1 MGFEF
6 LDEGYDQFPVLLPI
20 FAIFYNNIA
29 ITDEP
34 CFTLQGFED
43 IVRDETHFALLGD
56 SV

>member
-6 LDEGYDQFPVLLPI
+6 LDEGYDQFPVLLPV
-20 FAIFYNNIA
+20 FAIFYNNIV

>member
-6 LDEGYDQFPVLLPI
+6 LDEGYDQFPVLFPVLSV
-20 FAIFYNNIA
+20 FYNNIS

-34 CFTLQGFED
+34 GFTFQGFED
-43 IVRDETHFALLGD
+43 IVRDKAHFAFLGD